1 MFGNPDKIVNSL
13 NCNTEWNSQQ
23 LADGARLAA
32 LIREGK
38 SKGKLREAHKRRL
51 ADPKIKQAWCLKIQE
66 SSLRRCADPIVKA
79 RWSRTPHARRWW
91 YAKHKP
97 RQSWTQQG

>member
-13 NCNTEWNSQQ
+13 NGNTEWNSQQ

-38 SKGKLREAHKRRL
+38 SKGELREIGFSHDSLGVWFHEGNLIYQPLLRGEPFPNPERAAV
-51 ADPKIKQAWCLKIQE
+51 ADA
-66 SSLRRCADPIVKA
+66 
-79 RWSRTPHARRWW
+79 
-91 YAKHKP
+91 AKK
-97 RQSWTQQG
+97 